1 MKNVLPDAFHPHIG
15 LTDIALTDAN
25 VDARLPDDSRLQP
38 IEAAVEAQLKAMLQ
52 ADTFDAL
59 ILDAL
64 RPDAFDREVLAPW
77 RFHTLRE
84 AALTRIQTRLTFAA
98 DTADAQELRAAAQ
111 LLRARGLEHELGQT
125 LRYALLKG

>member
-1 MKNVLPDAFHPHIG
+1 MKHVLPDAFHPHVG

-59 ILDAL
+59 ILEAL
-64 RPDAFDREVLAPW
+64 RPEAFDREVLAPS
-77 RFHTLRE
+77 RFHSLRE
-84 AALTRIQTRLTFAA
+84 AALTRIQARLDVTHDPAEA
-98 DTADAQELRAAAQ
+98 EELRDAAR
-111 LLRARGLEHELGQT
+111 LLRARSLEHELGQT